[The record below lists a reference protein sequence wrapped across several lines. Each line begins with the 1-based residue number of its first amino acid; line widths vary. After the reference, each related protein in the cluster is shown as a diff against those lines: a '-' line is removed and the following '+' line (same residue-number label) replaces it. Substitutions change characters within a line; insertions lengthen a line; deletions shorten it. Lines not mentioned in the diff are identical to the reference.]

1 MLISLILKIF
11 KYFLKKISIFIIL
24 LPFSDLVS
32 FFFDVVCSNFIEG
45 QNSDSDFNDKD
56 KSNDDD
62 VDKEGEEK
70 YTAKYLLKVFA
81 ISAGI
86 IFIFYLIIKYNDP
99 NEPSNAT
106 SMSNNIDTIKRQRL
120 DNALNTTRR
129 ILEIKKLK

>member
-11 KYFLKKISIFIIL
+11 KYFLKKISLFIIL

-45 QNSDSDFNDKD
+45 QNSQNSDSDFNE
-56 KSNDDD
+56 KSND

-129 ILEIKKLK
+129 ILEIKKFK